1 MRAITLEGFGGP
13 EVLTVA
19 NVPDP
24 TPGPGEV
31 LIEVSAI
38 GVNRAD
44 LLQRQCNYPPP
55 PGAPAWPGLECSGYV
70 IELGAGVDV
79 SWLGRPVCALLSS
92 GGYAE
97 QVVAPIGQV
106 MPLPHG
112 VDLITSAALPEVA
125 CTVWS
130 NVVMMGQ
137 LKVDEWLLIHGGSS
151 GIGTHAIQVAR
162 ALGAHVA
169 VTAGSAAKLQAC
181 ADLGAELLIN
191 YREQDFVEVVEAKTP
206 GIDVIL
212 DNMGAAYLPR
222 NVKALNTGGRLLVI
236 GLQGGAKGELDLGA
250 LLMKR
255 ATVTATSLRARTIEQ
270 KTEIC
275 NAVVEQVWPFVAT
288 GKVRPV
294 VHAVMPFERAADAH
308 RLLESSE
315 HIGKVLLQVR

>member
-31 LIEVSAI
+31 LIDVSAI

-44 LLQRQCNYPPP
+44 LLQRQGNYPPP
-55 PGAPAWPGLECSGYV
+55 PGALAWPGLECSGYV

-130 NVVMMGQ
+130 NVVMLGQ

-169 VTAGSAAKLQAC
+169 ATAGSAAKLQAC
-181 ADLGAELLIN
+181 ADLGAELVIN
-191 YREQDFVEVVEAKTP
+191 YREQDFVEVVKAETP

-222 NVKALNTGGRLLVI
+222 NVKALTTGGRLLVI

-255 ATVTATSLRARTIEQ
+255 ASVTATSLRARTIEQ
-270 KTEIC
+270 KAEIC
-275 NAVVEQVWPFVAT
+275 NAVVEQVWPLVAT

-294 VHAVMPFERAADAH
+294 VHAILPFESAAEAH
-308 RLLESSE
+308 RVLEGSE